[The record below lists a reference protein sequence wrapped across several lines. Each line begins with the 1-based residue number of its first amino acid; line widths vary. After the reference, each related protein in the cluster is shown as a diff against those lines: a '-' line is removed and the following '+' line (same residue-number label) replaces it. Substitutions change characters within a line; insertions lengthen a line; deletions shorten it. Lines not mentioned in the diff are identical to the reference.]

1 MFSKSAGPLCVEIT
15 LESGDILKGK
25 FLAPPGRTL
34 MELLNTGTPFVEFEP
49 FGDERTFLAKASLRQ
64 VKSLNMPPN
73 PTLKPGGKDFDGFD
87 PHAVLGIAAGADKEE
102 VHRAYLHLAK
112 IYHPDRYAAAELP
125 PEVIEYLAAMARRIN
140 AAHDTLE
147 AAQRDKPAPVARQ
160 APVFTTPG
168 RS

>member
-15 LESGDILKGK
+15 LESGDTLQGK

-49 FGDERTFLAKASLRQ
+49 FGGERTFLAKSSLRL

-73 PTLKPGGKDFDGFD
+73 PTLKAGGKDFDGFD
-87 PHAVLGIAAGADKEE
+87 PYAVLGITAGADKEE
-102 VHRAYLHLAK
+102 VHRAYLNLAK
-112 IYHPDRYAAAELP
+112 TYHPDRYAAADLP
-125 PEVIEYLAAMARRIN
+125 SEVTEYLAAMARRIN

-147 AAQRDKPAPVARQ
+147 AALRDKPAALARQ
-160 APVFTTPG
+160 EPIFTTSG
-168 RS
+168 RG